1 MTPRAPKLLVALAT
15 VTSLGG
21 CPPDRS
27 DELQCGVTPAD
38 ALVAC
43 PSEQALVTHLRERW
57 GLHARADISARCV
70 PGRFGGA
77 GWIVHAIARD
87 GASVAGAVFVLQ
99 PSCGALTDA
108 ALRPGAPRDA
118 TYEAI
123 DLDGDGVD
131 EILARRTTNG
141 ADGAETTLEALR
153 VAGGRLRHAG
163 KIRIAYD
170 GGDPD
175 APDLPDRP
183 ALRCTGD
190 VRYINRPEGG
200 FFVEI
205 EATRSRASESCL
217 ADGTHRFELTL
228 RGLARRR
235 SD

>member
-1 MTPRAPKLLVALAT
+1 MNRRAPKLLVALAT
-15 VTSLGG
+15 ATSLGG
-21 CPPDRS
+21 CPPDRA

-38 ALVAC
+38 SLVAC
-43 PSEQALVTHLRERW
+43 PPEPALVAHLRERW
-57 GLHARADISARCV
+57 GLQAHVEIAARCV

-131 EILARRTTNG
+131 EVLARHTASG
-141 ADGAETTLEALR
+141 ADGVETTLETLR
-153 VAGGRLRHAG
+153 VASGRLRHAG
-163 KIRIAYD
+163 KIRVAYD
-170 GGDPD
+170 GVD
-175 APDLPDRP
+175 PDLPDRP

-190 VRYINRPEGG
+190 VRYISRPDGG

-205 EATRSRASESCL
+205 EATRSIASARCL
-217 ADGTHRFELTL
+217 ADGAHRFELTL
-228 RGLARRR
+228 RGLRRR
-235 SD
+235 

>member
-27 DELQCGVTPAD
+27 DDLQCGVTPSE

-43 PSEQALVTHLRERW
+43 PPEPALGTHLRERW
-57 GLHARADISARCV
+57 GLQPRVEITARCV
-70 PGRFGGA
+70 PGHFGGA
-77 GWIVHAIARD
+77 GWIIHAVARD

-99 PSCGALTDA
+99 PSCGALTDS
-108 ALRPGAPRDA
+108 ALRPGAPPEA

-131 EILARRTTNG
+131 EVMARRTATS
-141 ADGAETTLEALR
+141 ADGEETTLEALR
-153 VAGGRLRHAG
+153 VGGGRLRHGG
-163 KIRIAYD
+163 KIRVAYD
-170 GGDPD
+170 GVD
-175 APDLPDRP
+175 PDLPDRP

-190 VRYINRPEGG
+190 VRYINRPDGG

-205 EATRSRASESCL
+205 EATRSIVSERCL
-217 ADGTHRFELTL
+217 ADGAHRFELASS
-228 RGLARRR
+228 GLRRR
-235 SD
+235 